1 MTYVISTMQ
10 LQSNKNYVNSLGNKG
25 KEELQM
31 ALSRETEKKQ
41 PNEQQ
46 SYKGTLLS
54 VGFVAAVILA
64 MWIGVFWIYMI
75 RV

>member
-1 MTYVISTMQ
+1 
-10 LQSNKNYVNSLGNKG
+10 
-25 KEELQM
+25 M